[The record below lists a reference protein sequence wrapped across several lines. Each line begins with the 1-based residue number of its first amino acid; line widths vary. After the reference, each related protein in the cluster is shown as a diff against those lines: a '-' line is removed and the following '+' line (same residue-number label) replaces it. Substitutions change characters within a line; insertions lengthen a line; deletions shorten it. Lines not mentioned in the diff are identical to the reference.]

1 MNIFL
6 LFSTTFKYINGSYFL
21 MFFFLWK
28 SFGRLSIRMQKNMF
42 IVSNFKMW
50 YYKKYSF
57 FKIIKHGW
65 FFLSGKYNCDF
76 LCLGE
81 SFPRSALKK
90 LENLRSLRI
99 WELLQ
104 EKVTYNQ
111 RWALPIEFRYS
122 DILIPI
128 GLSNSYQNIG
138 LTYLSDFNYWT
149 SYIGLLIVR

>member
-1 MNIFL
+1 
-6 LFSTTFKYINGSYFL
+6 
-21 MFFFLWK
+21 
-28 SFGRLSIRMQKNMF
+28 MQKNIF
-42 IVSNFKMW
+42 IVPNFMML
-50 YYKKYSF
+50 YYKKYSI
-57 FKIIKHGW
+57 FKIIKHCLC
-65 FFLSGKYNCDF
+65 FYLENVTCDF
-76 LCLGE
+76 LLLGE
-81 SFPRSALKK
+81 SFPQSALKK

-149 SYIGLLIVR
+149 SDIGLPIV